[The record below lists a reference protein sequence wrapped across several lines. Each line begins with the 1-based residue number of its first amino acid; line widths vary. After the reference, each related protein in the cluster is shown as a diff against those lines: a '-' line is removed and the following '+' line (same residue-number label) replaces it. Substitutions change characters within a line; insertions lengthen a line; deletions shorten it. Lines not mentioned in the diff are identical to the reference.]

1 MLTGVHKNHF
11 LTVRVFLGSTNKP
24 GALGWK
30 RHQGSCARLSAMPRT
45 VRTNPTPASNSE
57 YTPWYR
63 QRFGCCRWP
72 SVPWLWLCS
81 SVVSNQLPPLGTPAE
96 VAEYLRTTTAAL
108 AQDRYKGTGPKFI
121 KRGSR
126 VLYRWSDVLEWLDL
140 NTIQRTDDLRPQR

>member
-1 MLTGVHKNHF
+1 
-11 LTVRVFLGSTNKP
+11 
-24 GALGWK
+24 
-30 RHQGSCARLSAMPRT
+30 
-45 VRTNPTPASNSE
+45 
-57 YTPWYR
+57 
-63 QRFGCCRWP
+63 
-72 SVPWLWLCS
+72 
-81 SVVSNQLPPLGTPAE
+81 VSNQLPPLGTPAE